1 MSRREERGCCGRKH
15 SAGLNGVLD
24 DPLAG
29 SIKAVSGKYNG
40 KGALPVCRMSF

>member
-1 MSRREERGCCGRKH
+1 MTRREERGCRRRKH

-29 SIKAVSGKYNG
+29 
-40 KGALPVCRMSF
+40 P